1 MANPFGIDFKELLAN
16 PAFKAQVDEYAK
28 GYSKGD
34 AIAQSAGEVPM
45 QPQVTAEAIQPE
57 PTFIQPETT
66 TYTGLKDT
74 STPDMPPTIKKE
86 PSIYDQ
92 MQAATSQNDQK
103 KLLYKLMTQSMQ
115 QQEAAAQSAKAALQ
129 KEQERQAGLGTLQKL
144 DLRPFAQALR
154 GYGSTSV
161 GEGYAPEM
169 TELQRQELMRKL
181 QGQVE
186 AATQGVTKEQ
196 VAALRT
202 MQEDKKSAQADISLR
217 NAEVRETKA
226 VVEPLLK
233 ITSGGSDLLQN
244 LGQIESVVSKK
255 EIPVQELRQIVTKF
269 GKVMGE
275 VGAQTEGDRAAYYSP
290 TIEGQINQ
298 YLNKFGASGK
308 ISVDDPSVQAIISQ
322 MKYSRE
328 QAAAGIARKAE
339 GIAETYGSPGS
350 VLEYQFR
357 PGKPGHAAYRK
368 ALKLSQ
374 DMLMPKKA
382 GAAPTKDINSMT
394 KEELKKY
401 LGEE

>member
-28 GYSKGD
+28 GYSKGE
-34 AIAQSAGEVPM
+34 AIAQTVGEVPM

-74 STPDMPPTIKKE
+74 ATPDMPPAIKKE

-92 MQAATSQNDQK
+92 MQAATSQKDQQ
-103 KLLYKLMTQSMQ
+103 KLLYKLMSQSMQ

-196 VAALRT
+196 VAALKT
-202 MQEDKKSAQADISLR
+202 LEDQKNNQALLSQGNQDMRAYEAVQRKYDKPQQNMIEFYQSYDNFKSALDMGTTEAIQSATAAFARMSGEKGPLSDTDIQRVIPDNLKLR
-217 NAEVRETKA
+217 WAMYRQ
-226 VVEPLLK
+226 K
-233 ITSGGSDLLQN
+233 ILSGGSTPAPQEIIDALRKNLSNLENAAITKYKTQIDLVHNQTRKGPGSYKVHSDN
-244 LGQIESVVSKK
+244 FYDES
-255 EIPVQELRQIVTKF
+255 
-269 GKVMGE
+269 M
-275 VGAQTEGDRAAYYSP
+275 
-290 TIEGQINQ
+290 
-298 YLNKFGASGK
+298 K
-308 ISVDDPSVQAIISQ
+308 IIRP
-322 MKYSRE
+322 E
-328 QAAAGIARKAE
+328 EAG
-339 GIAETYGSPGS
+339 AETNKVLSP
-350 VLEYQFR
+350 
-357 PGKPGHAAYRK
+357 
-368 ALKLSQ
+368 
-374 DMLMPKKA
+374 
-382 GAAPTKDINSMT
+382 
-394 KEELKKY
+394 EEWMKSRAK
-401 LGEE
+401 